1 LGFLRVL
8 PEVRRGGA
16 LVELG
21 YARFALG
28 NVKDASRNG

>member
-1 LGFLRVL
+1 LGFLGVV
-8 PEVRRGGA
+8 PEVRGCGA